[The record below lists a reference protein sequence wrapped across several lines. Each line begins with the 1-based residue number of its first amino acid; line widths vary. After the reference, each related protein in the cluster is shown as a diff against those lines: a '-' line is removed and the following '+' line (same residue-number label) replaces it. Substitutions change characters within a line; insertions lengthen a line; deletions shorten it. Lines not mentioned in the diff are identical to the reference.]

1 MKKIIIG
8 LVLIMVMGG
17 GAFVFTRLS
26 DKNSKVSIPLT
37 SGVSLTR
44 PSRTPELRGYIT
56 SVEGNEITIANE
68 IGRKEITD
76 EEKASRQKMS
86 QAERQALLTQ
96 ETANLTTENVIVL
109 IPVGVPIVKG
119 AGNAGNSVKAE
130 MSELTKGAYVTLW
143 QTEDIVEFVSLRGI
157 AQ

>member
-8 LVLIMVMGG
+8 LVLLMVIGG
-17 GAFVFTRLS
+17 IAFAFTHLS
-26 DKNSKVSIPLT
+26 DKNTKISTPLT
-37 SGVSLTR
+37 SEESLTK
-44 PSRTPELRGYIT
+44 PSRVPELRGYIT

-119 AGNAGNSVKAE
+119 VGNAGNSVKAE

-143 QTEDIVEFVSLRGI
+143 QTGDIVEFVALRDI